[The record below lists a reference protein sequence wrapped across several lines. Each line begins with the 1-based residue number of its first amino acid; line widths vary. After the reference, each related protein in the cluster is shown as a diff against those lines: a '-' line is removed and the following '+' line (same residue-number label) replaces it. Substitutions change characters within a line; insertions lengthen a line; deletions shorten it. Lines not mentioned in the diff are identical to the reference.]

1 MLIETKCVLCC
12 RFIMLIAATALSV
25 PAANAQDSSALK
37 LDPTAMTKLGD
48 VDPRYLSYNI

>member
-1 MLIETKCVLCC
+1 
-12 RFIMLIAATALSV
+12 MLIAATALSV